1 MSTYTKR
8 LKWTYLD
15 NTANFEGKPI
25 IIAQCSLNIVW
36 LLKYIEKVE
45 YSMLC
50 VTLVCILREIINMSG
65 VGIDQWLEHWTHDW
79 KVLGLSPGRSS
90 RINFFARVSFLC
102 WLLFCYPFH
111 PSVTT
116 AAHKDPSHSAKSA
129 VAGKHTHTHPTYVA
143 LNEAT
148 L

>member
-8 LKWTYLD
+8 LKLTYLD
-15 NTANFEGKPI
+15 NTANFKGKPI

-65 VGIDQWLEHWTHDW
+65 VGIDQWSVGLMIERSWVW
-79 KVLGLSPGRSS
+79 VLAG
-90 RINFFARVSFLC
+90 
-102 WLLFCYPFH
+102 
-111 PSVTT
+111 
-116 AAHKDPSHSAKSA
+116 AA
-129 VAGKHTHTHPTYVA
+129 G
-143 LNEAT
+143 
-148 L
+148 